1 MPLPGHAVVVEASL
15 DDAAYT
21 EVDGIEDGSWAPTRD
36 IRDVTDL
43 KDADAA
49 RRKFG
54 LLRDGQITLNG
65 HYEADANGQGR
76 LRAKFEDAGDL
87 WLRIK
92 WDPTAA
98 GGSQGYKVKTIV
110 QDYSIDF
117 SRDDVVT
124 VSYTCTW
131 NALPVAV

>member
-1 MPLPGHAVVVEASL
+1 MPLAGHLVVVEASL

-21 EVDGIEDGSWAPTRD
+21 EVDGIEDGSWAPSRD

-49 RRKFG
+49 RRKFA
-54 LLRDGQITLNG
+54 LLRDGEITLSG
-65 HYEADANGQGR
+65 QYEADANGQGR
-76 LRAKFEDAGDL
+76 IRAKFDDGGIL
-87 WLRIK
+87 YCRIK

-98 GGSQGYKVKTIV
+98 GGSQGYKVATLV
-110 QDYSIDF
+110 SDYSVDF

-124 VSYTCTW
+124 WSATLTW

>member
-1 MPLPGHAVVVEASL
+1 MPLAGHLVVVEVSL
-15 DDAAYT
+15 DDSAYT
-21 EVDGIEDGSWAPTRD
+21 EVDGIEDGSWSPTRD

-49 RRKFG
+49 RRKFA

-65 HYEADANGQGR
+65 QFEADTNGQGR
-76 LRAKFEDAGDL
+76 VRAKFDDGGDL
-87 WLRIK
+87 FCRIK
-92 WDPTAA
+92 WDPSA
-98 GGSQGYKVKTIV
+98 GAGSQGYKVKTV
-110 QDYSIDF
+110 VENWEVNF

-124 VSYTCTW
+124 WTCTLSW